1 MTTTSCICSWLVLSL
16 PYSCKYDYSVQRRL
30 MTQHY
35 MLKLL
40 IVLCIILL
48 IGSNKLVKVVP
59 KKVPL
64 LPNSTKSSIR
74 RPIQAPCLWK
84 LITCRSN
91 NLLVV
96 QTRKAKV
103 KPLLTILRHLERRSL
118 VKPPSSLSRVFVVEK
133 WATCDV
139 TVEWSSTSWLVSL
152 PRMLVGGTLVSTL
165 LNNLYNSSSRLCS
178 SWQ

>member
-1 MTTTSCICSWLVLSL
+1 M
-16 PYSCKYDYSVQRRL
+16 
-30 MTQHY
+30 QHY
-35 MLKLL
+35 LLKLL

-48 IGSNKLVKVVP
+48 TGSNKLVKVVP

-118 VKPPSSLSRVFVVEK
+118 VKTPKQSLTCFCCGKMGHMRRDCRVK
-133 WATCDV
+133 
-139 TVEWSSTSWLVSL
+139 
-152 PRMLVGGTLVSTL
+152 
-165 LNNLYNSSSRLCS
+165 LNFLAGESSSNAGGWDTRFNALEQS
-178 SWQ
+178 I